1 MLKKVCKS
9 VGLFLASFALALFI
23 PEFVISPSLRSISE
37 IASIQTS
44 TTPNSSTVI
53 SRELAFKLLRSTVRV
68 SRGSASGSG
77 VIIASR
83 EYKGVVF
90 SYIITNYHNILTE
103 ESVNVETFSYLKNK
117 TISATQIYR
126 GKVIAKNPLI
136 DLAILEV
143 THSSSIGP
151 VSKFAS
157 YEELEDL
164 ALYDPL
170 FVCGCG
176 LGKPPYITEGHLSM
190 VSDTYYFGTAFT
202 IFGNSGGGLYTKR
215 GNLLGIAKL
224 ITIMRVQLGGKDL
237 MLPEPNLPIFIP
249 GHIVVEWINDSGH
262 GYIWDAK
269 EFNKIMQNNEAAIRK
284 KFY

>member
-1 MLKKVCKS
+1 ML
-9 VGLFLASFALALFI
+9 
-23 PEFVISPSLRSISE
+23 SPSLRSVSE

-44 TTPNSSTVI
+44 TATSSTAI
-53 SRELAFKLLRSTVRV
+53 SRDLAFKLLKSTVRV
-68 SRGSASGSG
+68 SRGPATGSG

-103 ESVNVETFSYLKNK
+103 DSVLVETFSYIKNK
-117 TISATQIYR
+117 AISSTHTYK
-126 GKVIAKNPLI
+126 GKVIAKNPFI

-151 VSKFAS
+151 VSEFAS
-157 YEELEDL
+157 YDELEDL
-164 ALYDPL
+164 SLYDPL
-170 FVCGCG
+170 FVSGCG

-202 IFGNSGGGLYTKR
+202 IFGNSGGGLYTKK
-215 GNLLGIAKL
+215 GNLLGISKL
-224 ITIMRVQLGGKDL
+224 ITIMRVKLGGKNL

-249 GHIVVEWINDSGH
+249 GHIVVGWINDSGH
-262 GYIWDAK
+262 GYIRNSSD
-269 EFNKIMQNNEAAIRK
+269 FNKKMLKNEAAVRK

>member
-1 MLKKVCKS
+1 MLKKVCKYA
-9 VGLFLASFALALFI
+9 GLFLVSFVIALFV
-23 PEFVISPSLRSISE
+23 PKLTFEPSLRNLSE

-44 TTPNSSTVI
+44 TVSSTGI
-53 SRELAFKLLRSTVRV
+53 SRDLAFKLLKSTVRV
-68 SRGSASGSG
+68 SRGPTRGSG
-77 VIIASR
+77 VIIASK

-90 SYIITNYHNILTE
+90 TYIITNHHNVLNE
-103 ESVNVETFSYLKNK
+103 ESVNVEAFSYVKNK
-117 TISATQIYR
+117 VISSTHSYR
-126 GKVIAKNPLI
+126 GKVIARNPFL

-157 YEELEDL
+157 YDEVEDL
-164 ALYDPL
+164 SLYDPL
-170 FVCGCG
+170 FVSGCG

-202 IFGNSGGGLYTKR
+202 IFGNSGGGLYTKK
-215 GNLLGIAKL
+215 GNLLGISKL
-224 ITIMRVQLGGKDL
+224 ITIVRVQLGGKDL

-249 GHIVVEWINDSGH
+249 GHIVVEWIKDSGH
-262 GYIWDAK
+262 GYMWDAS
-269 EFNKIMQNNEAAIRK
+269 EFNKAMLKNEAAIRK